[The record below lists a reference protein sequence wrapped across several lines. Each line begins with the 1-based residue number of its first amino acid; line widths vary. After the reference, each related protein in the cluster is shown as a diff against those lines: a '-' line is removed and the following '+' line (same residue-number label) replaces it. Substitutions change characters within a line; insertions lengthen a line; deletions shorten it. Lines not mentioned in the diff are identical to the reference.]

1 MIQESIVDEVRA
13 RADIVEVV
21 GEHISLKRAGKD
33 FRALCPFHHEKTPS
47 FYVVPAKGFYK
58 CFGCGEAGDVFSFL
72 MKRSGYSFQD
82 AVRELAA
89 KVGVD
94 IPDERRQE
102 GEEPHRQLY
111 EAVAFAAELY
121 TERLWEGDQG
131 ERARRYL
138 ETRGIGEE
146 AARRFG
152 MGYAPDEWR
161 GLREAAHRH
170 GITDDILLEAGLVKE
185 SERSEEPYD
194 RFRDRLIFPIAELGG
209 RVVGFGGRVL
219 RAVENAP
226 KYLNS
231 PESTIYH
238 KGQML
243 YGLNWSRGA
252 IRREGAALV
261 VEGFM
266 DYVSLAPRGLEHV
279 VAGLGTAMTVEQANL
294 LARYCGKALLLYD
307 SDTAGLRASFRSADA
322 LLRAGVHPLV
332 VTLPEGEDPDSL
344 ARRGGAEALRP
355 HLAAA
360 SDALERKLAILEER
374 GAFHDVEGTR
384 RALDRLLPT
393 IRATVD
399 PSLRDIY
406 ISRVAERTG
415 VRRETLERQAAES
428 SGEGRGAVHSEVQA
442 RPRAAAR
449 PSQPQRAAFASE
461 RLLVKLLILDP
472 ERLSLARAA
481 LQGARLHDP
490 RYRAIYEALTAGTP
504 VDQLA
509 DVLDGPAVEVLA
521 AVRREA
527 NEITDAEGTFNSI
540 VADIRVPDLF
550 LQVQYVGDRLKG
562 SEANVALI
570 RQWQELHAE
579 LGRLGIEG
587 RLGPKTSRRYR
598 SVLRAPAPDRTPPE
612 PDD

>member
-1 MIQESIVDEVRA
+1 MIPDAIVDEVRA

-58 CFGCGEAGDVFSFL
+58 CFGCGESGDVFSFL

-89 KVGVD
+89 KVGVE
-94 IPDERRQE
+94 IPADRRQD
-102 GEEPHRQLY
+102 GEEPHQRLY
-111 EAVAFAAELY
+111 EAVAFAAEFFQ
-121 TERLWEGDQG
+121 ERLWDEAQG
-131 ERARRYL
+131 ERGRKYL
-138 ETRGIGEE
+138 AGRSIGEE
-146 AARRFG
+146 AAKRFG
-152 MGYAPDEWR
+152 LGCAPDEWR
-161 GLREAAHRH
+161 GLREAAQRH
-170 GITDDILLEAGLVKE
+170 GMTDEVLLEAGLVKE
-185 SERSEEPYD
+185 SEHSEEPYD

-219 RAVENAP
+219 RPAENSP

-231 PESTIYH
+231 PETPIYH
-238 KGQML
+238 KGEML

-266 DYVSLAPRGLEHV
+266 DYVSLAARGLEHV

-294 LARYCGKALLLYD
+294 VGRYCGKALLLYD
-307 SDTAGLRASFRSADA
+307 SDQAGLRASFRTADA
-322 LLRAGVHPLV
+322 LLRAGVHPLL
-332 VTLPEGEDPDSL
+332 VTLPQGEDPDSL
-344 ARRGGAEALRP
+344 ARRSGAEALRP
-355 HLAAA
+355 FLAAA
-360 SDALERKLAILEER
+360 SDVVERKLAMLDER
-374 GAFHDVEGTR
+374 GSFHDVEGTR

-399 PSLRDIY
+399 PALRDIY

-415 VRRETLERQAAES
+415 VRRETLEQQAAQVSAVES
-428 SGEGRGAVHSEVQA
+428 RTQSMPAARG
-442 RPRAAAR
+442 RPRRALAHRPAR
-449 PSQPQRAAFASE
+449 DSFASE
-461 RLLVKLLILDP
+461 RLLIKLLIRDP
-472 ERLSLARAA
+472 DRLPLALAA

-490 RYRAIYEALTAGTP
+490 RYRAIYQALAEGTP
-504 VDQLA
+504 VAALET
-509 DVLDGPAVEVLA
+509 VLGGTA
-521 AVRREA
+521 AEALQALRQEA
-527 NEITDAEGTFNSI
+527 NEITDAEGTFNAI

-550 LQVQYVGDRLKG
+550 VRVQYVNDRLDGG
-562 SEANVALI
+562 SGDVTLMRE
-570 RQWQELHAE
+570 WQQLHAE
-579 LGRLGIEG
+579 LGRLGAEG

-598 SVLRAPAPDRTPPE
+598 SVLRAPEPERTPPE
-612 PDD
+612 SNE

>member
-1 MIQESIVDEVRA
+1 MIPDAIVDEVRA

-21 GEHISLKRAGKD
+21 GEHVSLKRAGKD

-72 MKRSGYSFQD
+72 MKRSGCTFQD

-102 GEEPHRQLY
+102 GEEPFRQLR
-111 EAVAFAAELY
+111 EAVAFAAEFFQ
-121 TERLWEGDQG
+121 ERLWDQTTG

-138 ETRGIGEE
+138 TGRGIDEE

-152 MGYAPDEWR
+152 LGYAPDEWR
-161 GLREAAHRH
+161 GLREAAQRH
-170 GITDDILLEAGLVKE
+170 GIADQVLLEAGLVKE
-185 SERSEEPYD
+185 SEHAEEPYD

-219 RAVENAP
+219 RPAENAP

-231 PESTIYH
+231 PETPIYH
-238 KGQML
+238 KGELL

-261 VEGFM
+261 VEGYM
-266 DYVSLAPRGLEHV
+266 DYVSLAARGLEHI
-279 VAGLGTAMTVEQANL
+279 VAALGTAMTAEQANL
-294 LARYCGKALLLYD
+294 LARYSGKVLLLYD
-307 SDTAGLRASFRSADA
+307 SDQAGLRASFRSADA
-322 LLRAGVHPLV
+322 LLRAGVHPLL
-332 VTLPEGEDPDSL
+332 VTLPQGEDPDSL
-344 ARRGGAEALRP
+344 VRKGGGEALRP

-360 SDALERKLAILEER
+360 ADVLERKLAMLEER
-374 GAFHDVEGTR
+374 GSFHGVEGIR

-393 IRATVD
+393 LRATID

-406 ISRVAERTG
+406 VSRVAERTG
-415 VRRETLERQAAES
+415 VRRETLERQAAQ
-428 SGEGRGAVHSEVQA
+428 GEGGMGWSPAS
-442 RPRAAAR
+442 RAAQAGPGSPAR
-449 PSQPQRAAFASE
+449 SQPARDAFASE
-461 RLLVKLLILDP
+461 RLLIKLLLRDP
-472 ERLSLARAA
+472 DRVALARTA
-481 LQGARLHDP
+481 LEGRQLNDH
-490 RYRAIYEALTAGTP
+490 RYRAIFEALAEGVAP
-504 VDQLA
+504 AELGA
-509 DVLDGPAVEVLA
+509 VLGGPAAEVARTLWE
-521 AVRREA
+521 EA

-540 VADIRVPDLF
+540 MADIRVPDLF
-550 LQVQYVGDRLKG
+550 VRVQYLSDRLERSG
-562 SEANVALI
+562 ADTGLL
-570 RQWQELHAE
+570 RELQQVHAE
-579 LGRLGIEG
+579 LGRLGQEG
-587 RLGPKTSRRYR
+587 RLGPKISRRYR
-598 SVLRAPAPDRTPPE
+598 SVLRRPADEKSPPE